1 MKLNIQ
7 ACSDKGRERKQ
18 NEDML
23 SVNGNLIRDA
33 DTEVFTVIIPE
44 TENFHLLVADGM
56 GGHDRGEVASREL
69 LEDIGTFM
77 ASATF
82 GSTDEF
88 ISSFRNLVAE
98 VSTTFNG
105 REVQETGSAVMGCTL
120 SGVIWYRGRILLV
133 NSGDSRTYRYRNG
146 RLTQFSTD
154 DTERGITG
162 NADDSRLLLSCIGG
176 GSNGFVSVEDITE
189 RLMDEDMI
197 VICSDGLTDEV
208 DEDEMEVILSN
219 DYEPATGLV
228 ERACDNGGHD
238 NISVIVALVGEGEF
252 APGLSDDDCIDD
264 DGRFD
269 AWA

>member
-23 SVNGNLIRDA
+23 SVNGSLCRDA
-33 DTEVFTVIIPE
+33 ETEVFPVIIPDTE
-44 TENFHLLVADGM
+44 TFHLLVADGM
-56 GGHDRGEVASREL
+56 GGHDRGEVASKEL
-69 LEDIGTFM
+69 LESIDAFM
-77 ASATF
+77 TSATF
-82 GSTDEF
+82 ESTDEF
-88 ISSFRNLVAE
+88 ISAFRNLVAE
-98 VSTTFNG
+98 TSTTFNG
-105 REVQETGSAVMGCTL
+105 REVQEAGSAVMGCTL

-146 RLTQFSTD
+146 RLTQLTTD

-162 NADDSRLLLSCIGG
+162 NADDRRLLLACIGG
-176 GSNGFVSVEDITE
+176 GSKGSVTLEDISE
-189 RLMDEDMI
+189 RIMDDDMI

-208 DEDEMEVILSN
+208 DEDEMEVILSD

-238 NISVIVALVGEGEF
+238 NISVIVALVGEGGF
-252 APGLSDDDCIDD
+252 APGLNDDDYIDD

-269 AWA
+269 AWV